1 MRRRRQEGS
10 GPREGPIRPE
20 RTRAAHPPALDS
32 ARSTGHMRSEGPSP
46 PVPVR
51 MPAPGALRGRPR
63 QPARSGSWDLTRV
76 PVSSLSLCPAR
87 APWSSGGHCRCPSHS
102 LDGLRHR
109 VHGTLHGRPREQP
122 VWLRGRFRGPARGEA
137 AQRVRPPPPSADSP
151 RPPPL
156 PPCSCHFRPSSL
168 PEPRIRSR
176 SPGSSL
182 LLIGSGYLGALG
194 GRPWPCLGK
203 MEGRF

>member
-20 RTRAAHPPALDS
+20 RARAAHPPALDS
-32 ARSTGHMRSEGPSP
+32 ARSTGHMRSEGPSL

-63 QPARSGSWDLTRV
+63 QPARAGSWDLTRV

-87 APWSSGGHCRCPSHS
+87 APWSAGGHCRCPSHS

-137 AQRVRPPPPSADSP
+137 AQRVRPSPPPPEVPTP
-151 RPPPL
+151 RGPHLCHPAPVTSVPPL
-156 PPCSCHFRPSSL
+156 CLSLEFALAAPAPLCSS
-168 PEPRIRSR
+168 
-176 SPGSSL
+176 
-182 LLIGSGYLGALG
+182 
-194 GRPWPCLGK
+194 
-203 MEGRF
+203 